1 MSLQRF
7 PMPLSST
14 FNADNYTS
22 FSKVIKNTVDVL
34 HELPKRKIQNSQYVL
49 REFKRIS
56 LQSPIGAYTTKYII
70 LSFNYDGQLAVHA
83 INSAKIPAKTLQSFV
98 DKKQSAIV
106 FEYDHVAH
114 EGDAELESIISH
126 RLIGTTFDQTDIKL
140 IEVMFSNDALIREA
154 LDAAAMIDSVD
165 DDMFNDPNQQI
176 SIPLLSKI
184 LIDTF
189 GWQNGVDIPFSFN
202 FVMASFLA
210 PTLTNYQNFAAFVP
224 NLSQKVSWHQ
234 KINAKLI

>member
-1 MSLQRF
+1 
-7 PMPLSST
+7 MPLSST

-22 FSKVIKNTVDVL
+22 FGKVIKDTVAVL

-83 INSAKIPAKTLQSFV
+83 INSAKIPAKQLQEFI
-98 DKKQSAIV
+98 DKKQSAVV
-106 FEYDHVAH
+106 FEYDHIAH

-126 RLIGTTFDQTDIKL
+126 RLISTTFDQTDVKL
-140 IEVMFSNDALIREA
+140 IEVMFSNNALIREA
-154 LDAAAMIDSVD
+154 LDTAAMIDSID
-165 DDMFNDPNQQI
+165 DDMFNDADQQI
-176 SIPLLSKI
+176 SMSPLLSKT

-189 GWQNGVDIPFSFN
+189 EWQNSSDIPFSFN
-202 FVMASFLA
+202 FIIASFLA

>member
-1 MSLQRF
+1 
-7 PMPLSST
+7 MPLSST
-14 FNADNYTS
+14 FNADNYTL
-22 FSKVIKNTVDVL
+22 FSEVIKNTVAIL

-56 LQSPIGAYTTKYII
+56 LQSPIGTYTTKYII

-83 INSAKIPAKTLQSFV
+83 INSAKIPARQLQSFV

-114 EGDAELESIISH
+114 ESDVELESLISH

-154 LDAAAMIDSVD
+154 LDTAAMIDSMD
-165 DDMFNDPNQQI
+165 DDMFNDAEQRI
-176 SIPLLSKI
+176 SMSPLLSKI

-189 GWQNGVDIPFSFN
+189 GWHDGSDIPFSFN
-202 FVMASFLA
+202 FIMASFLA

>member
-1 MSLQRF
+1 
-7 PMPLSST
+7 MPLNST
-14 FNADNYTS
+14 FDSNRYTL
-22 FSKVIKNTVDVL
+22 FSKDITDIVAAL
-34 HELPKRKIQNSQYVL
+34 HELQTRKIQNNRYVL
-49 REFKRIS
+49 REFKKIS
-56 LQSPIGAYTTKYII
+56 LQSPIGEYTTKYFI

-83 INSAKIPAKTLQSFV
+83 INSAKIPAKQLQSFI

-106 FEYDHVAH
+106 FEYHHVAH
-114 EGDAELESIISH
+114 EDDPELESLISH

-165 DDMFNDPNQQI
+165 DDVFNDPNQQI

-189 GWQNGVDIPFSFN
+189 GWQNSSDIPFSFN
-202 FVMASFLA
+202 FIMTSFLA